1 MPLLCHAVALGK
13 KQITSVAV
21 RDSGVALRHGVPLPA
36 LLLSPFCFRAG
47 LTIVPRSLLLNRTK
61 TLATRAMADR
71 ESSVALC
78 HGLALKKKRIGRGP
92 RERWRSVPR
101 GGVKKKKRERQRSVA
116 DRESGVAL
124 CHGVA
129 LQKKKKKKKKKKERE
144 RSVADRAISIAL
156 CHGVALKKGSVE
168 DRERCRS
175 MPRGGVKKKKEKRER
190 FVADRASRIALCHGV
205 ALKKKDRSRTER
217 AESLCA
223 TGWR

>member
-47 LTIVPRSLLLNRTK
+47 LTFVPRSLLLNRTK

-71 ESSVALC
+71 ESSV
-78 HGLALKKKRIGRGP
+78 
-92 RERWRSVPR
+92 
-101 GGVKKKKRERQRSVA
+101 
-116 DRESGVAL
+116 
-124 CHGVA
+124 
-129 LQKKKKKKKKKKERE
+129 
-144 RSVADRAISIAL
+144 AL

>member
-78 HGLALKKKRIGRGP
+78 HGLALKKKGSVED
-92 RERWRSVPR
+92 RES
-101 GGVKKKKRERQRSVA
+101 GGALCHGVALKKKKRERQRSVA

-129 LQKKKKKKKKKKERE
+129 LKKKKKKKKKRARE
-144 RSVADRAISIAL
+144 IGRGPSDQYRSV
-156 CHGVALKKGSVE
+156 
-168 DRERCRS
+168 
-175 MPRGGVKKKKEKRER
+175 PRGGVKKRIGR
-190 FVADRASRIALCHGV
+190 GPRAV
-205 ALKKKDRSRTER
+205 
-217 AESLCA
+217 SLYA

>member
-78 HGLALKKKRIGRGP
+78 HGLALKKK
-92 RERWRSVPR
+92 
-101 GGVKKKKRERQRSVA
+101 
-116 DRESGVAL
+116 
-124 CHGVA
+124 
-129 LQKKKKKKKKKKERE
+129 
-144 RSVADRAISIAL
+144 
-156 CHGVALKKGSVE
+156 GSVE
-168 DRERCRS
+168 DRES
-175 MPRGGVKKKKEKRER
+175 GG
-190 FVADRASRIALCHGV
+190 ALCHGV
-205 ALKKKDRSRTER
+205 ALKKKKERETEIGRGPRERRRSMPRGGVPKKKKKKKKKKKRERDRSRTER
-217 AESLCA
+217 SVSLCA

>member
-101 GGVKKKKRERQRSVA
+101 GGVKKKKERDRDRSRTERA
-116 DRESGVAL
+116 ASLYATGWRY
-124 CHGVA
+124 
-129 LQKKKKKKKKKKERE
+129 KKKKKKKKKKERE

-175 MPRGGVKKKKEKRER
+175 MPRGGVKKKKRKKREICR
-190 FVADRASRIALCHGV
+190 GPSEQNRSVPRGGV
-205 ALKKKDRSRTER
+205 KKKDRSRTER

>member
-129 LQKKKKKKKKKKERE
+129 LQKKKKKKKKKRERE
-144 RSVADRAISIAL
+144 IGRGPSDQYRSV
-156 CHGVALKKGSVE
+156 
-168 DRERCRS
+168 
-175 MPRGGVKKKKEKRER
+175 PRGGVKKRIGR
-190 FVADRASRIALCHGV
+190 GPRAV
-205 ALKKKDRSRTER
+205 
-217 AESLCA
+217 SLYA